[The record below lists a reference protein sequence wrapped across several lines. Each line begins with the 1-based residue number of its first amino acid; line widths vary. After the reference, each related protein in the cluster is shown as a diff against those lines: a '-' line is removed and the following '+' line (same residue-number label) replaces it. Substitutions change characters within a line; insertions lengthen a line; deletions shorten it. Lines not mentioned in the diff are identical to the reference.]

1 MKKLI
6 LPLSAILI
14 GGAAGVAL
22 AFVDRGEDSDEL
34 PVVTN
39 EAAAPCGEPTTASE
53 EVHAQPIATEDP
65 TEYAVIGKQFL
76 VPIIDGERLAA
87 MMLVSLSVEVP
98 EGQTE
103 AIYEKEPRIRD
114 ALLQDL
120 FTHANIGGFTGNYTE
135 GDKMLILRRDLL
147 ASVRDVVGEVAL
159 DVLVL
164 DIVRQDI

>member
-1 MKKLI
+1 M
-6 LPLSAILI
+6 
-14 GGAAGVAL
+14 
-22 AFVDRGEDSDEL
+22 
-34 PVVTN
+34 
-39 EAAAPCGEPTTASE
+39 
-53 EVHAQPIATEDP
+53 
-65 TEYAVIGKQFL
+65 IGKQFL

>member
-14 GGAAGVAL
+14 GGAGGVAMAL
-22 AFVDRGEDSDEL
+22 VDLGGSGEEPPTMTDEAAT
-34 PVVTN
+34 PCGDP
-39 EAAAPCGEPTTASE
+39 AAAPE
-53 EVHAQPIATEDP
+53 EEHAQPIETVDP

-103 AIYEKEPRIRD
+103 AIYAKEPRIRD

-120 FTHANIGGFTGNYTE
+120 FTHANIGGFAGNYTE

-147 ASVRDVVGEVAL
+147 ASVRDIVGEVAL

-164 DIVRQDI
+164 DIVRQDL